1 MTKQS
6 EIEAGSDREVG
17 GVGRGGPCSP
27 CARGSAREWAAWQA
41 GLWEAPAPAALEVAV
56 EVEVEA
62 VLETGP
68 LHATKHTQIHK

>member
-6 EIEAGSDREVG
+6 EMEAGSDREVG

-41 GLWEAPAPAALEVAV
+41 GLWEAPAPDALEV

-68 LHATKHTQIHK
+68 LHATEHTQIHK